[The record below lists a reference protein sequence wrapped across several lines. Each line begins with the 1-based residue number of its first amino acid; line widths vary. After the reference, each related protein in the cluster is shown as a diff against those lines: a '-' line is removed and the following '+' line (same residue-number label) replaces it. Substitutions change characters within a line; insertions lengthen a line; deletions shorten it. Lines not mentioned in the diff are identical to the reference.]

1 MLPSQVE
8 RVRIFTCDWP
18 ADLLPQSDLVQK
30 TVEEYALLLLDGIQR
45 RPLATNDRARREE
58 RPILFVASCLG
69 GIILAKALVDA
80 GEEHLSLRRATRG
93 IVFLATP
100 FRGTSFQ
107 DVAAWAEPGLKAWAS
122 IRGKEVSKL
131 LYSVK
136 GPTFD
141 LEALV
146 RSFTL
151 LCQDKE
157 HPCHMFNFYEL
168 GMTSLPSKVFPWLP
182 VAGNRG
188 CRSFWLHPIEFVR

>member
-100 FRGTSFQ
+100 FRGLRSKMWQ
-107 DVAAWAEPGLKAWAS
+107 PG
-122 IRGKEVSKL
+122 R
-131 LYSVK
+131 
-136 GPTFD
+136 
-141 LEALV
+141 
-146 RSFTL
+146 
-151 LCQDKE
+151 
-157 HPCHMFNFYEL
+157 
-168 GMTSLPSKVFPWLP
+168 
-182 VAGNRG
+182 NR
-188 CRSFWLHPIEFVR
+188 V

>member
-80 GEEHLSLRRATRG
+80 GEEHLSQKSHTRHCLPCYAVPRDFVPRCGSLGGTGSEGLGFNPRQRSEQATLQRER
-93 IVFLATP
+93 P
-100 FRGTSFQ
+100 NFRS
-107 DVAAWAEPGLKAWAS
+107 
-122 IRGKEVSKL
+122 
-131 LYSVK
+131 
-136 GPTFD
+136 
-141 LEALV
+141 
-146 RSFTL
+146 
-151 LCQDKE
+151 
-157 HPCHMFNFYEL
+157 
-168 GMTSLPSKVFPWLP
+168 
-182 VAGNRG
+182 
-188 CRSFWLHPIEFVR
+188 